1 MAEEPPEEPPEQQPP
16 QEPPD
21 EGSRDAP
28 GGSFRTIVAVLIA
41 VVSALGATAAWR
53 ASVISIRAGDL
64 TEDGLLELVQREQI
78 RAQLESQIDE
88 DLRLLA
94 QYQRHVNAWRLLR
107 ADARAE
113 RRSDPQLAE
122 TLEAQ
127 ARTEIGLARAL
138 APFFR
143 TTYPGLGEEDG
154 AFEVDREFLL
164 RQLLEFQGAYTDLR
178 PEATFRESRET
189 FSTTVN
195 LVLVVALF
203 IASLFFLTLSQFTG
217 ERIRGLFAGAGI
229 IVAFTAIGL
238 FFVFGG
244 FAS

>member
-1 MAEEPPEEPPEQQPP
+1 MAEEPPDQSPP
-16 QEPPD
+16 QAPGAEPAG
-21 EGSRDAP
+21 EGSHDAP
-28 GGSFRTIVAVLIA
+28 SGSFRTIVAVLIA

-53 ASVISIRAGDL
+53 SSVVSIRAGDL

-113 RRSDPQLAE
+113 RKSDPDLAE

-154 AFEVDREFLL
+154 TFVVDRDFLL
-164 RQLLEFQGAYTDLR
+164 RQLLEFEGEYTDLK
-178 PEATFRESRET
+178 PEATFRESRDT
-189 FSTTVN
+189 FTTTVN

-203 IASLFFLTLSQFTG
+203 IASLFFLTLAQFTG

-229 IVAFTAIGL
+229 VVAMTAIGL

-244 FAS
+244 VS